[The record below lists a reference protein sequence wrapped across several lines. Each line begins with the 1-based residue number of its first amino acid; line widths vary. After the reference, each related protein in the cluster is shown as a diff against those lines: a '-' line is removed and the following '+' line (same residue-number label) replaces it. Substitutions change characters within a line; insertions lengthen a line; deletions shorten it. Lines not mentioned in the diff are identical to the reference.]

1 MRYLIGLFIAV
12 TVLGGFSGREVHQA
26 GVEADLAHATQ
37 NLTLVTFA
45 SALAMFIVVGAQVLR
60 KEPKYG
66 RWAIAFMAMGSTYF
80 LSVGFSA
87 FVYAGTFT
95 PVSMLHLAVGTGSV
109 FGLLGAWGVFRRRH
123 LNKAVNRTPKP

>member
-12 TVLGGFSGREVHQA
+12 ILGGFSGKGIHQA
-26 GVEADLAHATQ
+26 GVKADLTHATQ
-37 NLTLVTFA
+37 NLTLVILA
-45 SALAMFIVVGAQVLR
+45 AALAMFIVVGAQVLR

-66 RWAIAFMAMGSTYF
+66 RWAIGFMALDSTYF
-80 LSVGFSA
+80 LSGGFSA

-109 FGLLGAWGVFRRRH
+109 FGLLGAWIVFKRRH
-123 LNKAVNRTPKP
+123 LNK